1 MTPREFN
8 HVGEEALRFEAR
20 DKVTGRAAYVHDLE
34 LPGMLHAKVLHSPWA
49 HARITAID
57 ASVARDLPGVKA
69 VLTGEELPYLL
80 GLYMVDKP
88 ILARGKVRYQGEPVV
103 AVAAVD
109 EATAER
115 ALALVRVDYERLPAV
130 LSVDAALAAQT
141 LVHEDIGRL
150 EYIKGAFFPVPG
162 SNIAS
167 WHKTIRGDV
176 EGAFAAAD
184 YIMASEL
191 SLPQVAHA
199 PLETHVA
206 VAKADPCS
214 NRVEIWTSAQSPFA
228 VRNLLAKAFGLSHNE
243 ITVRVPFV
251 GGGFGGKAGIHLEP
265 LAVALSRASGGL
277 AVKIRATREEECNQ
291 LPCREG
297 LRGRIK
303 TGVSRD
309 GRITAMQV
317 CYDWDGGAYAD
328 YSVNIG
334 RAAGYSGAGP
344 YEIANIELH
353 SRTLYTNKVYG
364 TAYRGFGHLETHWVI
379 ERHMDMIAQKLNLD
393 PYELRLKNLL
403 REGSLTISGE
413 RIAADS
419 GRPDH
424 CLQAVAKEIGW
435 QGYRS
440 QAEREAALKSGK
452 ARGKGLAALHKAPA
466 MPSTTATAAV
476 MQLNED
482 GTVRLM
488 LGAVDMGQ
496 GVYTVMAQI
505 AAEVLDLPLH
515 KVKVVA
521 ETDTDKNPYD
531 WQTVASKYSFM
542 GGNAVMRCAQD
553 VLRQLK
559 ETAARVLRCPV
570 EELAHGGERIYHVH
584 HPDKALSY
592 KQLAVG
598 YGFENGNGIG
608 GPIIGHGRYIAEG
621 LTNLDAN
628 GQGLPALDWTYGA
641 HGAEIEVDVETGEI
655 EVIKIASAFD
665 VGKALNPALARSQVI
680 GGVVQG
686 LGSAL
691 CEQFIYTPEG
701 RLLNPSFAD
710 NKIPT
715 AKDIPGQIVPI
726 LIENPQLDGPFGAR
740 GVGEHPMI
748 SVPSVI
754 ANAVYDALGINFFEL
769 PLTPERIALAVA
781 KQENQAG

>member
-1 MTPREFN
+1 MTGREFRY
-8 HVGEEALRFEAR
+8 VGEDAPRFEAR

-57 ASVARDLPGVKA
+57 TAEARELPGVKA
-69 VLTGEELPYLL
+69 VLTGRELPYLL

-88 ILARGKVRYQGEPVV
+88 ILAREKVRYQGEPVA

-109 EATAER
+109 EAAAEM
-115 ALALVRVDYERLPAV
+115 ALDLIRVEYEPLPAV
-130 LSVDAALAAQT
+130 LSVDAALRGGT
-141 LVHEDIGRL
+141 LVHEDIDRL

-176 EGAFAAAD
+176 ESAFATAD
-184 YIMASEL
+184 YIVESEL

-206 VAKADPCS
+206 VAKADPYS
-214 NRVEIWTSAQSPFA
+214 NQVEIWTSAQSPFA
-228 VRNLLAKAFGLSHNE
+228 VRNLLAKAFGLSRSD
-243 ITVRVPFV
+243 ITVKVPYI

-265 LAVALSRASGGL
+265 LAVALSRASSGRP
-277 AVKIRATREEECNQ
+277 VKIRATREEECNQ

-303 TGVSRD
+303 TGVNRA
-309 GRITAMQV
+309 GRITALQV
-317 CYDWDGGAYAD
+317 YYDWDGGAYAD

-344 YEIANIELH
+344 YEINNVELH

-379 ERHMDMIAQKLNLD
+379 ERHMDLIAQKLHLD

-403 REGSLTISGE
+403 REGSVTISGE
-413 RIAADS
+413 RISADS

-424 CLQAVAKEIGW
+424 CLRAVAGEIGW
-435 QGYRS
+435 QGCRS
-440 QAEREAALKSGK
+440 QAERENDIKGGK
-452 ARGKGLAALHKAPA
+452 ARGKGLAVLHKAPA
-466 MPSTTATAAV
+466 MPSTAATAAL

-496 GVYTVMAQI
+496 GAYTVMAQI
-505 AAEVLDLPLH
+505 AAEVLDIPLY
-515 KVKVVA
+515 KVKVA
-521 ETDTDKNPYD
+521 GETDTDKNPYD

-542 GGNAVMRCAQD
+542 GGNAVIRCAQD

-559 ETAARVLRCPV
+559 ETASRVLRCPV
-570 EELAHGGERIYHVH
+570 EELAHGGEQIYHIH
-584 HPDKALSY
+584 HPGKALSY
-592 KQLAVG
+592 AELALG
-598 YGFENGNGIG
+598 YGFEDGNGIG
-608 GPIIGHGRYIAEG
+608 GPIIGHGHYIAEG

-641 HGAEIEVDVETGEI
+641 HGVEIEVDVETGQV
-655 EVIKIASAFD
+655 EVIRIASAFD
-665 VGKALNPALARSQVI
+665 VGRALNPALCRSQI
-680 GGVVQG
+680 TGGVVQG
-686 LGSAL
+686 LGSAF
-691 CEQFIYTPEG
+691 CEQFIYSPEG

-748 SVPSVI
+748 SVPSAI
-754 ANAVYDALGINFFEL
+754 ANALYDALGINFYEL
-769 PLTPERIALAVA
+769 PLTPEKVALAVA
-781 KQENQAG
+781 KRRS